1 MNKEKVLRII
11 LIASIPVMLLIW
23 GKSCG
28 CFPNRTAKSK
38 GAASGDA
45 GQIAGTAGEAPIFGK
60 RQARHTKYTT
70 WGRPPFRVGQLAHS
84 ALAPLT
90 LEGIVMD
97 PLVPT
102 VIINGEIKKEGD
114 IIADA
119 TVVLIQKRKVTL
131 TKNKQEIVLELF
143 EQ

>member
-1 MNKEKVLRII
+1 MNKEKVLKII
-11 LIASIPVMLLIW
+11 LMASIPVMLLIW

-28 CFPNRTAKSK
+28 CFPNRTAAPK
-38 GAASGDA
+38 GQASGG
-45 GQIAGTAGEAPIFGK
+45 GQGGGEAGEPAILGK

-70 WGRPPFRVGQLAHS
+70 WGRPPFHAGQLASS

-90 LEGIVMD
+90 LEGIVTD

-102 VIINGEIKKEGD
+102 AIINGEITKEGD
-114 IIADA
+114 VIADA
-119 TVVLIQKRKVTL
+119 TVVLIQKRKVVL
-131 TKNKQEIVLELF
+131 KKDKQEIVLELF